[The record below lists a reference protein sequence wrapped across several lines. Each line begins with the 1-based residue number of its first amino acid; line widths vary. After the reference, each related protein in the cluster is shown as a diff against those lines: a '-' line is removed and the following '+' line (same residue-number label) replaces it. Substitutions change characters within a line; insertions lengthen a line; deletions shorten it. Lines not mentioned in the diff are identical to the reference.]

1 MAANSNETEARILNY
16 IKYLYDRTNKYITGY
31 DNKDELCRI
40 IMLHPSYLQRTRGC
54 ACLSRNILCVLL

>member
-1 MAANSNETEARILNY
+1 MSRLRGTTVDLNETEARILGY

-40 IMLHPSYLQRTRGC
+40 IMLHPLYLQ
-54 ACLSRNILCVLL
+54 

>member
-1 MAANSNETEARILNY
+1 MSRLRGTTVDSNETEARILGY

-40 IMLHPSYLQRTRGC
+40 IMLHPLYLQ
-54 ACLSRNILCVLL
+54 